1 MSVRGATALVFAAM
15 AVVGLSACHD
25 GAGKRTETTQ
35 IRITGTPKADPKAG
49 QVAPARHDA
58 DKPADDATPTA
69 SSAAGSKG
77 QSGVGA
83 GPSASRE
90 S

>member
-1 MSVRGATALVFAAM
+1 MSVRGATVLVFAVLTVA
-15 AVVGLSACHD
+15 GLSACHD

-35 IRITGTPKADPKAG
+35 IRITGTPKAG
-49 QVAPARHDA
+49 HVAPASHDA
-58 DKPADDATPTA
+58 DKPADPATP
-69 SSAAGSKG
+69 AAGSKG

-83 GPSASRE
+83 GSTASQE

>member
-1 MSVRGATALVFAAM
+1 MTLRTLAVLTVVATLGL
-15 AVVGLSACHD
+15 AVDACHD

-35 IRITGTPKADPKAG
+35 IRITGTPKAG
-49 QVAPARHDA
+49 RVAPARHEPEKASD
-58 DKPADDATPTA
+58 PATPSTGP
-69 SSAAGSKG
+69 AAGSKG

-83 GPSASRE
+83 GSPASQE